1 MTTQFVFDK
10 THTTCLDNTHRIRVT
25 PMDDKLLHDLRVQVA
40 QHDLRLGTLE
50 QLIKAQTVSLDKL
63 QTRLTVIG
71 SALIGV
77 IGVSSEQGGALL
89 RALLG

>member
-1 MTTQFVFDK
+1 
-10 THTTCLDNTHRIRVT
+10 
-25 PMDDKLLHDLRVQVA
+25 MDDQTLQNLRVQVA
-40 QHDLRLGTLE
+40 EHHLRIGTLE
-50 QLIKAQTVSLDKL
+50 ELIKAQNSSLEKL